1 MSYKLCEKISSLT
14 PYETVSKDYKHKL
27 DANESFIPIDD
38 KILNQIKD
46 KLDELDFNRYPD
58 PYCENLCECFAK
70 FYGVDKSYITVGNGS
85 DELIS
90 IITSSFLMSKDTVLT
105 ITPDF
110 SMYKFYA
117 HISECNLV
125 EVDKDTALKI
135 NIDTVIKTAK
145 ASNAKM
151 IIFSNP
157 CNPTSLGI
165 SRKEIIHLLNS
176 VESLVVLDEAYMD
189 FWNESLINNV
199 DAFDN
204 LIILKTASKAWGMAS
219 VRLGFAIANLK
230 LTNAIKAVKSPYNVN
245 TITQKIGEVIY
256 SNKDILLNMKD
267 KILLQRDYLY
277 SKLILLTNSYNDIR
291 VYPSCTNFVLIE
303 FNSERES
310 GRIYNYLKENSVL
323 VRSIG
328 KYLRVTASSDTDMNA
343 FLDLFQKAIN
353 MGGNRF

>member
-1 MSYKLCEKISSLT
+1 MSYELCKKIIDLN
-14 PYETVSKDYKHKL
+14 PYEAIHEDYKHKL

-46 KLDELDFNRYPD
+46 KLGEIDFNRYPD
-58 PYCENLCECFAK
+58 PYCENLCECFSR

-90 IITSSFLMSKDTVLT
+90 IITSSFLMSQDTVLT

-117 HISECNLV
+117 HIAECNLV
-125 EVDKDTALKI
+125 EVAKDSTLKI
-135 NIDTVIKTAK
+135 DIDTVIKAAK
-145 ASNAKM
+145 ANNAKM

-165 SRKEIIHLLNS
+165 SREEIIRLLCS
-176 VESLVVLDEAYMD
+176 VDSLVVLDEAYMD
-189 FWNESLINNV
+189 FWNESLVHDIGE
-199 DAFDN
+199 FDN

-219 VRLGFAIANLK
+219 IRLGFAIANLK
-230 LTNAIKAVKSPYNVN
+230 LTKAMKAVKSPYNVN
-245 TITQKIGEVIY
+245 TVSQRIGAVIY
-256 SNKDILLNMKD
+256 SNKETLLEMRN

-277 SKLILLTNSYNDIR
+277 SELISITEPYNDII

-303 FNSERES
+303 FESECES
-310 GRIYNYLKENSVL
+310 SRIYNYLKENSVL
-323 VRSIG
+323 VRCMG
-328 KYLRVTASSDTDMNA
+328 KYLRVTASSDTDINA
-343 FLDLFQKAIN
+343 FLNLLKKAIKI
-353 MGGNRF
+353 